1 MTDVIGHFLEPVF
14 EDSQLAHI
22 HPSDGAEWLGLL
34 IGGADLDRRHRRS
47 PTSSTSPARARAR
60 RLMERLRPVHTF
72 LFNKWYFDEAID
84 FLIYRPAIAIGRFS
98 SNVFERFV
106 VNGLV
111 SGTVGVVRGAGG
123 VVRGAQSGFVRSYAL
138 LLVGGFA
145 GLGLYFLVVAS

>member
-1 MTDVIGHFLEPVF
+1 MF
-14 EDSQLAHI
+14 DSHLAHI

-34 IGGADLDRRHRRS
+34 IGGLISIAGIAIAYLLYVAR
-47 PTSSTSPARARAR
+47 PGTSK
-60 RLMERLRPVHTF
+60 RLMERMRPVHTF

-106 VNGLV
+106 VNGIV
-111 SGTVGVVRGAGG
+111 SGTVGVVRGAGS